1 MYKRQDANL
10 ALGSQLVA
18 TARET
23 PTWVLCVTDAD
34 EARRL
39 ALDAAGVR
47 VIPVACGPDG
57 AVDLGA
63 GLRALALE
71 GVVSVLCEG
80 GGTLHGRLRD
90 AGLVDRVVCYLAPML
105 MGGAGLRAIGGAGA
119 ERLSD
124 VTRLSDWS
132 VRPVGPDL
140 RIEAEVR

>member
-1 MYKRQDANL
+1 M
-10 ALGSQLVA
+10 
-18 TARET
+18 
-23 PTWVLCVTDAD
+23 
-34 EARRL
+34 
-39 ALDAAGVR
+39 
-47 VIPVACGPDG
+47 
-57 AVDLGA
+57 
-63 GLRALALE
+63 
-71 GVVSVLCEG
+71 LCEG